1 MEPLINFA
9 NPFTILV
16 ALVLYLLVLYLGRET
31 KKGIIPAIMLGIF
44 VIIVVGHSVEFTMA
58 TAVELQTMLARC
70 MAVDFVFILLSFFAY
85 LWVDELEARAGKK
98 KSIDNSL
105 KWFWSKV

>member
-1 MEPLINFA
+1 MEPLINFT
-9 NPFTILV
+9 NPYAILV

-31 KKGIIPAIMLGIF
+31 KKSIIPAIMLAIF
-44 VIIVVGHSVEFTMA
+44 VIIVVGHSVGFSMA
-58 TAVELQTMLARC
+58 NSAELQTILARC